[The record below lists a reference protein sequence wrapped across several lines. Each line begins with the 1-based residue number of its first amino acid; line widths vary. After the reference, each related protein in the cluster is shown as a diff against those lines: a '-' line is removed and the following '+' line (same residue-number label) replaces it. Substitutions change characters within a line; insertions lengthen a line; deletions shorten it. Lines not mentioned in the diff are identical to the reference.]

1 MERVTVRVPATSANI
16 GPGFD
21 SLGMAFSFYNVFS
34 FEPAEK
40 TVITGCPAAYAGED
54 NLALVAFRAACR
66 LAGKE
71 APAVHIDISGDVPV
85 SRGLGSSATLLVGG
99 ALGANL
105 LLSLGLTKE
114 DILAVATEIEGHPD
128 NIAPAVYGGFT
139 ASLMQDG
146 KPVATSCPVHPS
158 LCFCAFIPDFKTSTH
173 DARAVLPKEV
183 SFADAVF
190 NVSRVAVLMGALAAG
205 DTDMLAAALQD
216 RLHQPYRASL
226 IDGYEAVREAALKAG
241 AHAFFISG
249 SGSTCMAVYTE
260 DGFAERVRPAVEKLP
275 HAIRVLPLSLDETG
289 ACAI

>member
-21 SLGMAFSFYNVFS
+21 SLGMAFSFYNLFS
-34 FEPAEK
+34 FELAEK

-54 NLALVAFRAACR
+54 NLALVAFRAACAR
-66 LAGKE
+66 AGKQ
-71 APAVHIDISGDVPV
+71 APAVHIDIGGEVPV

-114 DILAVATEIEGHPD
+114 DVLAVATEIEGHPD

-146 KPVATSCPVHPS
+146 KPLTASCPVHPA
-158 LCFCAFIPDFKTSTH
+158 LRFCAFIPDFKTSTH
-173 DARAVLPKEV
+173 DARAVLPKNV
-183 SFADAVF
+183 PFADAVF
-190 NVSRVAVLMGALAAG
+190 NVSRVAVLLAALAKG
-205 DTDMLAAALQD
+205 DTELLSASLDD

-226 IDGYEAVREAALKAG
+226 IDGYGDVREAALAAG

-249 SGSTCMAVYTE
+249 SGSTCMAIYSE

-275 HAIRVLPLSLDETG
+275 HAWRVLPLSLDEDG

>member
-1 MERVTVRVPATSANI
+1 MERITVRVPATSANI

-21 SLGMAFSFYNVFS
+21 SLGLAFAFYNTFA

-66 LAGKE
+66 RAGRE
-71 APAVHIDISGDVPV
+71 APAVHIDIGGDVPV

-105 LLSLGLTKE
+105 LLSLGLSRE

-146 KPVATSCPVHPS
+146 KPIAVACPVHPS
-158 LCFCAFIPDFKTSTH
+158 LRFCAFIPDFKTSTH
-173 DARAVLPKEV
+173 DARAVLPKSV
-183 SFADAVF
+183 PFADAVH
-190 NVSRVAVLMGALAAG
+190 NISHVAVLLSAMAKG
-205 DTDMLAAALQD
+205 DTDLLSLSLQD
-216 RLHQPYRASL
+216 RLHQPYRTSL
-226 IDGYEAVREAALKAG
+226 IDGYDTVREAALAAG

-249 SGSTCMAVYTE
+249 SGSTCMAIYTE
-260 DGFAERVRPAVEKLP
+260 DGFADRVRSAVEKLP
-275 HAIRVLPLSLDETG
+275 HNWWVLPLSLDETG
-289 ACAI
+289 ACSV